1 MGMMDM
7 FKMMGQMREMQQRL
21 QTMQDEL
28 GRKTAEATVG
38 GGLVTAVVNGRRELL
53 SIRITPE
60 AASDP
65 EMLESLVVAAVNQ
78 AMAKTQDLVKAELSA
93 LTNGLPIPGLDKLL
107 G

>member
-28 GRKTAEATVG
+28 GRKTAEASVG

-78 AMAKTQDLVKAELSA
+78 AMAKTQDLVKAELST